1 MSLKWLEWAQQIQ
14 AISQSGLAYS
24 KDVYDIERFKELREL
39 SAEIVTEYSNKNLD
53 EVKRIFINEE
63 GYQTP
68 KVDVRA
74 VVFKE
79 DKILMVK
86 EKSDNRWTLP
96 GGWADIGISPSQNAV
111 KEVEEESGYI
121 VKPKR
126 VLAVL
131 DRNMHP
137 HTPNI
142 YHSYK
147 LFIECELIGGAPKTS
162 VETSDVGFFSR
173 DSLPTLSIERIT
185 EAQLQWAFDC
195 RKKENIEVLFD

>member
-39 SAEIVTEYSNKNLD
+39 SAEIVAEFSNKNLE
-53 EVKRIFINEE
+53 EVKKVFINEE

-68 KVDVRA
+68 KVDIRA

-86 EKSDNRWTLP
+86 EKSDNCWTLP
-96 GGWADIGISPSQNAV
+96 GGWADIGLSPSQNAV

-137 HTPNI
+137 HPPNI
-142 YHSYK
+142 HHIYK
-147 LFIECELIGGAPKTS
+147 LFIECELIGGTPKPS
-162 VETSDVGFFSR
+162 VETSDVGFFSK
-173 DSLPTLSIERIT
+173 DSLPPLSIGRIT
-185 EAQLQWAFDC
+185 EAQLQKLFEC
-195 RKKENIEVLFD
+195 NGKENVEVLFD

>member
-1 MSLKWLEWAQQIQ
+1 MTLKWLEWAQQIQ

-39 SAEIVTEYSNKNLD
+39 SAEIVAEFSNKNLE
-53 EVKRIFINEE
+53 EVKKIFINEE

-68 KVDVRA
+68 KIDIRA

-86 EKSDNRWTLP
+86 ETSDNAWTLP
-96 GGWADIGISPSQNAV
+96 GGWADIGLSPSQNAV

-147 LFIECELIGGAPKTS
+147 IFIECELIGGQPRGS
-162 VETSDVGFFSR
+162 VETSDVGFFSK
-173 DSLPTLSIERIT
+173 DSLPILSIERIT
-185 EAQLQWAFDC
+185 EAQIQKLFEC
-195 RKKENIEVLFD
+195 NGKEDVEVLFD